1 MFVNIVKSLLQMFSK
16 NRLIQDLA
24 VIPDLFFFF
33 ILSLK
38 NVLYDIITGLN

>member
-16 NRLIQDLA
+16 NRLIKDLA
-24 VIPDLFFFF
+24 VIPDLKNKL
-33 ILSLK
+33 ILPLK

>member
-24 VIPDLFFFF
+24 VIPDLFFF

>member
-24 VIPDLFFFF
+24 VIPDLFFF
-33 ILSLK
+33 
-38 NVLYDIITGLN
+38 LNFALEKCPL

>member
-16 NRLIQDLA
+16 NRLIKDL
-24 VIPDLFFFF
+24 PDLFFFL
-33 ILSLK
+33 ILPLK